1 MIRDLSYSRYSPKL
15 YLKKQITDFVKTQ
28 QKNLVGFMKTRLVK
42 RLESSK
48 YAFIQTLRRSIES
61 YQKYIDMYD
70 KGFVYISK
78 DVNVFDYI
86 DTDNTEDLDNL
97 LDNSEKM
104 LKNIAVKIF
113 SLILLKIFVLI

>member
-61 YQKYIDMYD
+61 YQ
-70 KGFVYISK
+70 
-78 DVNVFDYI
+78 
-86 DTDNTEDLDNL
+86 
-97 LDNSEKM
+97 
-104 LKNIAVKIF
+104 NILICMIKVLFILVKT
-113 SLILLKIFVLI
+113 